1 MSLPPSVN
9 EITGEDPTTAE
20 LSPCLSA
27 SFVRDLSRGPLA
39 PFIRSRSDMRNS
51 RPAPAR

>member
-9 EITGEDPTTAE
+9 EVTGDDPTTAE

-27 SFVRDLSRGPLA
+27 SFVRDLSRDRGAIHPEPTGYA
-39 PFIRSRSDMRNS
+39 EFAA
-51 RPAPAR
+51 RPRV